1 MIWGRSTLD
10 DMSRNSWLH
19 RWPAGLKLLILVV
32 MATGF
37 VLVPNPWV
45 LSVSA
50 LAMFLVWLSALGH
63 IDWHGWR
70 QAVWLAVT
78 IAVLLA
84 YVAFFNGIDQAI
96 VVLFRLLALLF
107 ASLAVVA
114 STPISAMMQTLEQA
128 LAPLGRRG
136 WIDPQKV
143 ALAFGLSVRM
153 VPVLVE
159 QWQEIR
165 EAQAARGAAAWPHA
179 LLVPMLART
188 IRRADEIAEAIDARS
203 GSVAT
208 PNLPPD
214 QDDSD
219 NMG

>member
-1 MIWGRSTLD
+1 MILGYGTADSV
-10 DMSRNSWLH
+10 SRNSWLH

-50 LAMFLVWLSALGH
+50 LAMFIAWRSAVGR
-63 IDWHGWR
+63 IDWPAWK

-78 IAVLLA
+78 IAVVVA
-84 YVAFFNGIDQAI
+84 YVAVLSGIGQAM

-114 STPISAMMQTLEQA
+114 STPISAMMQALEQA

-136 WIDPQKV
+136 WIDPEKV

-153 VPVLVE
+153 VPVLME

-165 EAQAARGAAAWPHA
+165 EAQAARGASVWPHA

-188 IRRADEIAEAIDARS
+188 IKRADEIAEAIDARS
-203 GSVAT
+203 E
-208 PNLPPD
+208 L
-214 QDDSD
+214 
-219 NMG
+219 